1 MKDEL
6 LRLIYF
12 YEPTCNPNLTWCV
25 ETAKLYL
32 KLSLCFWQITR
43 FVLKRVFRFAICYNT
58 ILLWFCILFLQFL
71 FVVGNEIRYY
81 KMQLFSGSQ
90 RKGFKFICFRK
101 KFARTDKVS
110 KSGFRVTSNFPL
122 HVYKI
127 SILTDKAHSDIT
139 IIDQFQKCDK
149 NKSILNQRI
158 LHFQFSVCPQVSE
171 FTCTCVCVSQQHS
184 LVSILHTCTFMLK

>member
-1 MKDEL
+1 MMCRNSKTLFEVIIMFVALD
-6 LRLIYF
+6 
-12 YEPTCNPNLTWCV
+12 N
-25 ETAKLYL
+25 
-32 KLSLCFWQITR
+32 QITR
-43 FVLKRVFRFAICYNT
+43 FVLKEVWVSRIICYNP
-58 ILLWFCILFLQFL
+58 ILFWFCISFLQFS
-71 FVVGNEIRYY
+71 FAVGKEIRHY
-81 KMQLFSGSQ
+81 KMYLFLGSQ
-90 RKGFKFICFRK
+90 RKSFKLICFRK

-127 SILTDKAHSDIT
+127 SILTDKAHSYIT

-171 FTCTCVCVSQQHS
+171 FSVYVCVRVTAAFFDVHS
-184 LVSILHTCTFMLK
+184 AHMYMYVKVAVECICLID

>member
-1 MKDEL
+1 MIL
-6 LRLIYF
+6 YLIFLIYVCRWKKDKALQM
-12 YEPTCNPNLTWCV
+12 Y
-25 ETAKLYL
+25 
-32 KLSLCFWQITR
+32 
-43 FVLKRVFRFAICYNT
+43 
-58 ILLWFCILFLQFL
+58 LFL
-71 FVVGNEIRYY
+71 
-81 KMQLFSGSQ
+81 GSQ
-90 RKGFKFICFRK
+90 RKGFKLICFRK

-171 FTCTCVCVSQQHS
+171 FSVYVCACACHS
-184 LVSILHTCTFMLK
+184 SILWCPFCTHVHVC